1 MRDDGIDTRTAE
13 RTRRKRFGQQL
24 SLIAGGAALVWLGL
38 ALGLGLGLGAGLMG
52 AGLVL
57 GAEQAARQGFGL
69 RPDAEWLVAAALAV
83 LAGGLML
90 AGVSVPVGALILV
103 GLGLAVAASALSR
116 RGG

>member
-1 MRDDGIDTRTAE
+1 MQDDGIDTQTGDRA
-13 RTRRKRFGQQL
+13 RRKRFGQQL

-38 ALGLGLGLGAGLMG
+38 ALGLGLGLGAGLGG

-57 GAEQAARQGFGL
+57 GVEQGARRHYGL
-69 RPDAEWLVAAALAV
+69 RLDAGWLVVSAIAV
-83 LAGGLML
+83 LAGGLMM
-90 AGVSVPVGALILV
+90 AEVSVPVGALILV